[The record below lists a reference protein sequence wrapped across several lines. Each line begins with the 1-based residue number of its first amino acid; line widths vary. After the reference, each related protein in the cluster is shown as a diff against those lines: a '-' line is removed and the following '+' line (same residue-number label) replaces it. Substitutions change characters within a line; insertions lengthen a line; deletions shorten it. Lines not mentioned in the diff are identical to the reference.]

1 MQWGARPEPLEI
13 VRAKRFS
20 SQLAVWALRHTNAN
34 TENTFCKLSIDDHA
48 PGEHNS
54 ARHALINTIPSRLT
68 KFMLTAVVSQEAR
81 HKQLGKS
88 LAQTVC
94 GAVEHISIGGSDP
107 QRRQWVIFHW
117 QICLSGASVGNLPL
131 SALILRGANG

>member
-13 VRAKRFS
+13 VRAKRFF

-34 TENTFCKLSIDDHA
+34 TENTFRKLSIDDHA

-68 KFMLTAVVSQEAR
+68 KFMLTAVVSQDAR

-107 QRRQWVIFHW
+107 QRRQWVLFHW

>member
-1 MQWGARPEPLEI
+1 MSDEDEQSLVVAASANVRTLHPGSGARQVLSNSW
-13 VRAKRFS
+13 RYAK
-20 SQLAVWALRHTNAN
+20 QQD
-34 TENTFCKLSIDDHA
+34 I
-48 PGEHNS
+48 NS
-54 ARHALINTIPSRLT
+54 
-68 KFMLTAVVSQEAR
+68 TAVVSQEAP